1 MKKFLLFLVIL
12 VLLSCAPTYVE
23 SIVTSKGAVLEID
36 GARFEI
42 PENSVRD
49 STRIRIEKK
58 GVARKNYEQGYRLK
72 GESFVISPETLFFE
86 KPLRFSLPVK
96 DSNAALGA
104 KIGSGFVSLASSFV
118 EGETL
123 RAQLWHGGEY
133 YLISEPTKYGIRDH
147 SETKEGLLI
156 VSDIYVSDYI
166 KNFKKVLR
174 QGGYD
179 FPVWIFVYP
188 SDKSIEEN
196 ALFLADELKTLHE
209 QYGNFRLDI
218 VSFGIGGLIAHRY
231 IADTMTYQRDISPAV
246 IAVGTPFF
254 GSSFAN
260 IDSIKKAKSPY
271 RFFFVDGMGKNAK
284 DLEPESDFITWLKK
298 HKGLRG
304 GWLKDPEEDKNPASI
319 RGKMLFAGELAEEQ
333 SGDGLVSLSSTM
345 LTPIEPDPFP
355 LSHFDLFEDT
365 DVHEITS
372 EFVQLYRSFAWMD
385 FFLKV
390 WEEDEPF
397 SKISELWERE
407 IKLHYRNIIDFE
419 ILLEWNENMLK
430 SAPKDAILI
439 TNGDND
445 TYPAWYLQEKG
456 VRNDVLVVNRNLFNL
471 KEYVQLMQKN
481 GLPLEITQQELD
493 KVKHSYNK
501 ETREVISIS
510 DKLIKL
516 LLKQNKRVVVFSTTV
531 YKPERY
537 GCPLKLSGVIYE
549 IGEGD
554 VEIGGKY
561 VDVAKTT
568 ELFHKVFSYEK
579 FFSVPFDSLTEDIQY
594 IYSNHAASLHA
605 LSLALEEQ
613 EYHEEALKEIQ
624 FAQQFTRENMRY
636 FFYYNEALL
645 YSKMDKKDKADSL
658 FRKILALPSVDAEF
672 KKNIAKK
679 YYDDLNMKEEAIKIL
694 AECLKENPGDSE
706 LPELIK
712 QYQEGL

>member
-1 MKKFLLFLVIL
+1 MKKFQLFLVLVIL

-23 SIVTSKGAVLEID
+23 SIVTSQGTVLEID

-49 STRIRIEKK
+49 STWIRIEKK
-58 GVARKNYEQGYRLK
+58 GVAKKNYEQGYRIK

-123 RAQLWHGGEY
+123 RAQLRHGGEY
-133 YLISEPTKYGIRDH
+133 YLISKPAAYGIRDH

-179 FPVWIFVYP
+179 FPIWTFVY
-188 SDKSIEEN
+188 SNNNSIEEN
-196 ALFLADELKTLHE
+196 AKFLAEELKTLHE

-246 IAVGTPFF
+246 IAVGTPFH
-254 GSSFAN
+254 GSNFADY
-260 IDSIKKAKSPY
+260 DSVKRGRSPY
-271 RFFFVDGMGKNAK
+271 RFFFVDGMGENAK

-319 RGKMLFAGELAEEQ
+319 RGKFGFPGELTEEKD
-333 SGDGLVSLSSTM
+333 GDGLVSLSSTM

-365 DVHEITS
+365 DVHEVTS

-397 SKISELWERE
+397 SKISKLWERE
-407 IKLHYRNIIDFE
+407 IKLHYRNTIDFE

-456 VRNDVLVVNRNLFNL
+456 VRKDVLIVNRSLFNL
-471 KEYVQLMQKN
+471 KEYVLFLQRK
-481 GLPLEITQQELD
+481 GLSLEITEEELD
-493 KVKHSYNK
+493 NMKPKK
-501 ETREVISIS
+501 ENGEVVTKS
-510 DKLIKL
+510 DQLINL
-516 LLKQNKRVVVFSTTV
+516 LVEQDRRPVVFSTTV

-537 GCPLKLSGVIYE
+537 GYPLMLSGIVYE
-549 IGEGD
+549 IDEGD
-554 VEIGGKY
+554 IEINGKY
-561 VDVAKTT
+561 VNIERTL
-568 ELFHKVFSYEK
+568 ELFHDVFCYEK
-579 FFSVPFDSLTEDIQY
+579 FFSVPFDSLSEDIQ
-594 IYSNHAASLHA
+594 SMMANHAASLHT
-605 LSLALEEQ
+605 LALALKEQ
-613 EYHEEALKEIQ
+613 ERLEQALKEIQ
-624 FAQQFTRENMRY
+624 FAQQFVGEKYRH
-636 FFYYNEALL
+636 FFYYFEAL
-645 YSKMDKKDKADSL
+645 MHMEMEEQDRTDSL
-658 FRKILALPSVDAEF
+658 FRKILALPSVDVEF

-712 QYQEGL
+712 EYQEGL

>member
-1 MKKFLLFLVIL
+1 MKKFQLFLVLVIL

-23 SIVTSKGAVLEID
+23 SIVTSQGTVLEID

-49 STRIRIEKK
+49 STWIRIEKK
-58 GVARKNYEQGYRLK
+58 GVAKKNYEQGYRIK

-123 RAQLWHGGEY
+123 RAQLRHGGEY
-133 YLISEPTKYGIRDH
+133 YLISKPAAYGIRDH

-179 FPVWIFVYP
+179 FPIWTFVY
-188 SDKSIEEN
+188 SNDNSIEEN
-196 ALFLADELKTLHE
+196 AKFLAEELKTLHE

-231 IADTMTYQRDISPAV
+231 IADTMTYQRDISPAI

-271 RFFFVDGMGKNAK
+271 RFFFVDGMGENAK

-319 RGKMLFAGELAEEQ
+319 RGKFGFPGELTEEKD
-333 SGDGLVSLSSTM
+333 GDGLVSLSSTM

-355 LSHFDLFEDT
+355 LSHFDLFEDS
-365 DVHEITS
+365 DVHEVTS

-397 SKISELWERE
+397 SEISKLWERE
-407 IKLHYRNIIDFE
+407 IKLHYRNTIDFE

-430 SAPKDAILI
+430 STPENAILI

-445 TYPAWYLQEKG
+445 TYPAWFLQEKG
-456 VRNDVLVVNRNLFNL
+456 IRDDIIVVNRNLLNL
-471 KEYVQLMQKN
+471 NEYVRFLLKR
-481 GLPLEITQQELD
+481 GLPLDLSEEDLDSLKHKKNGEFIT
-493 KVKHSYNK
+493 K
-501 ETREVISIS
+501 S
-510 DKLIKL
+510 DQLIVML
-516 LLKQNKRVVVFSTTV
+516 IEQNERPLVFSTTV
-531 YKPERY
+531 YSPQLY
-537 GCPLKLSGVIYE
+537 GYPLELVGKVYE
-549 IGEGD
+549 IAEEKG
-554 VEIGGKY
+554 
-561 VDVAKTT
+561 VDIVRTT
-568 ELFHKVFSYEK
+568 KLLYEEFSYDK
-579 FFSVPFDSLTEDIQY
+579 VSSVPFESLSEPIQQLCGNY
-594 IYSNHAASLHA
+594 AACAHELSIA
-605 LSLALEEQ
+605 LLDEER
-613 EYHEEALKEIQ
+613 YDEALAANA
-624 FAQQFTRENMRY
+624 FAKRFVGSESSIIL
-636 FFYYNEALL
+636 YYNDALIFL
-645 YSKMDKKDKADSL
+645 KLNNKEKADSA
-658 FRKILALPSVDAEF
+658 FRRLLSKADTGVLM
-672 KKNIAKK
+672 KKNIAK
-679 YYDDLNMKEEAIKIL
+679 YYYEMDMKEEAIRIL

-712 QYQEGL
+712 KYQEGL

>member
-1 MKKFLLFLVIL
+1 MKKFLIFLVIL

-42 PENSVRD
+42 PENSVQD
-49 STRIRIEKK
+49 STQIRIEKRN
-58 GVARKNYEQGYRLK
+58 VAKKNYEQGYRIK

-104 KIGSGFVSLASSFV
+104 KIGSGFVPLASSFV

-123 RAQLWHGGEY
+123 RVQLWHGGEY
-133 YLISEPTKYGIRDH
+133 YLISKPAEYGIRDH
-147 SETKEGLLI
+147 SDTEEGLLI
-156 VSDIYVSDYI
+156 VSDLYVSDYI

-174 QGGYD
+174 QGDYH
-179 FPVWIFVYP
+179 FPIWTFVY
-188 SDKSIEEN
+188 SNDNSIEEN
-196 ALFLADELKTLHE
+196 AKFLAEELKKLHE
-209 QYGNFRLDI
+209 DYGKFRLDI
-218 VSFGIGGLIAHRY
+218 VSFGVGGLITHRY
-231 IADTMTYQRDISPAV
+231 IADTLTYQRDISPVV

-271 RFFFVDGMGKNAK
+271 RYFFVDGMGENAK

-304 GWLKDPEEDKNPASI
+304 GWLKDPGEDKNPASI
-319 RGKMLFAGELAEEQ
+319 RGKFGFPGDLTEEND
-333 SGDGLVSLSSTM
+333 GDGLISLSSAK
-345 LTPIEPDPFP
+345 LTPIEPDPFA
-355 LSHFDLFEDT
+355 LSHFDLFENT
-365 DVHEITS
+365 DVHEVIS
-372 EFVQLYRSFAWMD
+372 EFVLLYRSFAWMD

-407 IKLHYRNIIDFE
+407 IRLHYRNMIDFE
-419 ILLEWNENMLK
+419 ILLEWNDNMLK
-430 SAPKDAILI
+430 SVPEDAILI

-456 VRNDVLVVNRNLFNL
+456 VRNDVLIVNRNLLNL
-471 KEYVQLMQKN
+471 KEYVQFMQKN
-481 GLPLEITQQELD
+481 GLPLEITQEELD

-501 ETREVISIS
+501 ETREAISIS
-510 DKLIKL
+510 DQLIKL
-516 LLKQNKRVVVFSTTV
+516 LLKQNKGVVVFSTTV
-531 YKPERY
+531 YEPERY
-537 GCPLKLSGVIYE
+537 GYPLMLSGVVYE
-549 IGEGD
+549 IGEGNIEINEKYID
-554 VEIGGKY
+554 VT
-561 VDVAKTT
+561 KTT

-594 IYSNHAASLHA
+594 IYSNHAASLHT

-613 EYHEEALKEIQ
+613 EYYEEALKEIQ

-636 FFYYNEALL
+636 FFYYNEALIYL
-645 YSKMDKKDKADSL
+645 KMDKKDKADS
-658 FRKILALPSVDAEF
+658 VF
-672 KKNIAKK
+672 KKLLEMPNLDLEMKKKIAN
-679 YYDDLNMKEEAIKIL
+679 YYFGMEMKEEAIRIL
-694 AECLKENPGDSE
+694 AECLKENPSDSE
-706 LPELIK
+706 LTELIRE
-712 QYQEGL
+712 YQEGL

>member
-1 MKKFLLFLVIL
+1 M
-12 VLLSCAPTYVE
+12 
-23 SIVTSKGAVLEID
+23 D
-36 GARFEI
+36 GARFKI
-42 PENSVRD
+42 PENSVWD
-49 STRIRIEKK
+49 SIQIRIEKK
-58 GVARKNYEQGYRLK
+58 SVAKKNYEQGYRLK

-86 KPLRFSLPVK
+86 KPLWFSLSVK
-96 DSNAALGA
+96 DSNAALAA
-104 KIGSGFVSLASSFV
+104 KIGSGFVPLASSVV
-118 EGETL
+118 EGESL

-133 YLISEPTKYGIRDH
+133 YLISKPAAYGIRDH

-156 VSDIYVSDYI
+156 VSDLYVSDYI

-179 FPVWIFVYP
+179 FPIWTFVYP
-188 SDKSIEEN
+188 NENSIEEN
-196 ALFLADELKTLHE
+196 ALFLTDELKKLHE
-209 QYGNFRLDI
+209 LYDEFRLDI
-218 VSFGIGGLIAHRY
+218 VSFGIGGLITHRY
-231 IADTMTYQRDISPAV
+231 IVDTMTYQRDISPAV

-271 RFFFVDGMGKNAK
+271 RYFFVDGMGENAK

-298 HKGLRG
+298 HKRLRG
-304 GWLKDPEEDKNPASI
+304 GWLKDPKEDKNPVSI
-319 RGKMLFAGELAEEQ
+319 RGKFGFPGDLTEEKD
-333 SGDGLVSLSSTM
+333 GDGLISLFSTK
-345 LTPIEPDPFP
+345 LTPIEPDPFT
-355 LSHFDLFEDT
+355 LSHFDLLEDT
-365 DVHEITS
+365 DVHEVTS

-390 WEEDEPF
+390 WEENEPF

-407 IKLHYRNIIDFE
+407 IRLHYRNMIDFE
-419 ILLEWNENMLK
+419 ILLEWNDNMLK
-430 SAPKDAILI
+430 SVPEDAILI

-471 KEYVQLMQKN
+471 KEYVQFMQKN
-481 GLPLEITQQELD
+481 GLPLEITQEELD

-510 DKLIKL
+510 DQLMKL
-516 LLKQNKRVVVFSTTV
+516 LLKQNKRAVVFSTTV

-537 GCPLKLSGVIYE
+537 GYPLMLSGVVYE
-549 IGEGD
+549 IDEGNI
-554 VEIGGKY
+554 EINGKY
-561 VDVAKTT
+561 VDVTKTT

-594 IYSNHAASLHA
+594 IYSNHAASLHT
-605 LSLALEEQ
+605 LSLALEKQ
-613 EYHEEALKEIQ
+613 EYYEEALEEIQ

-636 FFYYNEALL
+636 FFYYNEALMYL
-645 YSKMDKKDKADSL
+645 KMDKKDKADSV
-658 FRKILALPSVDAEF
+658 FRKCLEMPNLDLKM
-672 KKNIAKK
+672 KKQISN
-679 YYDDLNMKEEAIKIL
+679 YYYGMDMKEEAIRIL
-694 AECLKENPGDSE
+694 AECLKENPRDKE
-706 LPELIK
+706 ILELIQ